1 MLSGEPISLPSRGV
15 EIIFSI
21 SDKPGKSHGKSS
33 KSDKWLRTEKFG
45 GNISAGINVVF
56 AIN

>member
-1 MLSGEPISLPSRGV
+1 VYQFLPSRGLG
-15 EIIFSI
+15 IIFSI

-33 KSDKWLRTEKFG
+33 KSDKWLRTEKFE

-56 AIN
+56 ATN